1 MADYLAVKF
10 NEGLE
15 RNSYVCG
22 AAIEILLGAL

>member
-1 MADYLAVKF
+1 VKF

-22 AAIEILLGAL
+22 AAIEILLGALW